1 MNVRELGEAAQKLK
15 AKAVLEG
22 DGEQDSLNTA
32 WNELEVIYV
41 HARRILGGCFSLVGA
56 KKDWPSIQ
64 KYSHVVK
71 RECERLD
78 DDEHELV
85 GN

>member
-22 DGEQDSLNTA
+22 GGEQDSLNTA

-41 HARRILGGCFSLVGA
+41 HARRLLGGGFSLVGA
-56 KKDWPSIQ
+56 KKDWSSIQ
-64 KYSHVVK
+64 KYSLVVK